1 MGTPSL
7 SCIYVGGPVLAQGN
21 DDASLTVHSS
31 GTEMV

>member
-31 GTEMV
+31 DTEMV